1 MDDRL
6 TIANMAIEAGGK
18 NGIFPVDDIAK
29 EYLQEPAPNKEYTVY
44 EADPDAEYDAEYTID
59 LSTLKPT
66 VAFPHLPE
74 NTHTFD
80 EIEETKIDQVV
91 IGSCTNGRIDDL
103 RTAAEIIKGRKVA
116 PGIRCIIIPATQKI
130 FLQAMEEGLIKSFV
144 EAGAIVST
152 PTCGPCLGGYMGV
165 LASKEKCVSTTNRN
179 FVGRMGAI
187 DSEIYL
193 ASPAVA
199 AASAITGK
207 ISQPAELGL

>member
-1 MDDRL
+1 MIGVDGALYKSMEFVGEGIKNLTMDDRL

-29 EYLQEPAPNKEYTVY
+29 EYLKEHAPNKEYTVY
-44 EADPDAEYDAEYTID
+44 EADPDAEYDEEYTID

-116 PGIRCIIIPATQKI
+116 PGIRC
-130 FLQAMEEGLIKSFV
+130 
-144 EAGAIVST
+144 
-152 PTCGPCLGGYMGV
+152 
-165 LASKEKCVSTTNRN
+165 
-179 FVGRMGAI
+179 
-187 DSEIYL
+187 
-193 ASPAVA
+193 
-199 AASAITGK
+199 
-207 ISQPAELGL
+207 